1 MRALKELLHASID
14 YAGLFPP
21 AQLDMTTAVENYAR
35 YLASASAWALGRFIV
50 PAARLPELAEA
61 AQRCWADPAGTPWS
75 IAALAGSNRAGDLAH
90 IRGFNAAHAAQGHV
104 DTLELKASSTAEI
117 QRSMA
122 EIPPQL
128 QVYVE
133 IPIDEDPG
141 NLIQEIGRR
150 GARAKVRTG
159 GVARD
164 AFPSPTQLARFMARC
179 VASGVPFKA
188 TAGLHHPVRAE
199 YRLTYE
205 PGAPTGRMFGFLN
218 LFIAAALLRSGLNLD
233 VAEQVLEESNPSAF
247 QVGENAIAWREHK
260 LTLSDLKHL
269 RQQVLISFGSCSFTE
284 PLDELKALHLL
295 QPWPQQA

>member
-35 YLASASAWALGRFIV
+35 YLASDSAWALGRFIV
-50 PAARLPELAEA
+50 PAARLAELAEA
-61 AQRCWADPAGTPWS
+61 ARRCWADPAGTPWPM
-75 IAALAGSNRAGDLAH
+75 AALAGSNRAGDLNH
-90 IRGFNAAHAAQGHV
+90 ILQFDAAHGAHGHV
-104 DTLELKASSTAEI
+104 DTLELKASSAAEI

-122 EIPPQL
+122 EIPRQL

-133 IPIDEDPG
+133 IPIDEDPAK
-141 NLIQEIGRR
+141 LIEEVGRR

-159 GVARD
+159 GVTRD
-164 AFPSPTQLARFMARC
+164 AFPSATQLARFIERC

-188 TAGLHHPVRAE
+188 TAGLHHPLRAE

-218 LFIAAALLRSGLNLD
+218 LFIAAALLRAGLKLEE
-233 VAEQVLEESNPSAF
+233 AEQALEESNLSALR
-247 QVGENAIAWREHK
+247 VEENGISWREHR
-260 LTLSDLKHL
+260 LSLSDLKQL
-269 RQQVLISFGSCSFTE
+269 RQQVIISFGSCSFTE
-284 PLDELKALHLL
+284 PLDELKGLHLL
-295 QPWPQQA
+295 QPWPQRA

>member
-1 MRALKELLHASID
+1 MRALNELLHASID

-35 YLASASAWALGRFIV
+35 YLASDSAWALGRFIV

-75 IAALAGSNRAGDLAH
+75 IAALAGGDRAGDLDH
-90 IRGFNAAHAAQGHV
+90 IRRFNAAHAAQGHV

-122 EIPPQL
+122 EIPPPL

-133 IPIDEDPG
+133 IPIDEDPAK
-141 NLIQEIGRR
+141 LIQEIGRR
-150 GARAKVRTG
+150 GVQAKVRTG
-159 GVARD
+159 GVTRD

-205 PGAPTGRMFGFLN
+205 PSAPTGLMFGFLN
-218 LFIAAALLRSGLNLD
+218 LFIAAALLRSGLNLE

-247 QVGENAIAWREHK
+247 QVEENAIGWREHK
-260 LTLSDLKHL
+260 LSLSDLKQL

-284 PLDELKALHLL
+284 PLDELKALHFL

>member
-1 MRALKELLHASID
+1 MRALNELLHASID

-35 YLASASAWALGRFIV
+35 YLASDGAWALGRFIV

-75 IAALAGSNRAGDLAH
+75 IAALAGGNRAEDLDH
-90 IRGFNAAHAAQGHV
+90 IRRFNAAHAAQGHV

-122 EIPPQL
+122 EIPPPL

-133 IPIDEDPG
+133 IPIDEDPAK
-141 NLIQEIGRR
+141 LIQEIGRR

-159 GVARD
+159 GVTRD
-164 AFPSPTQLARFMARC
+164 AFPSPAQLACFMARC

-205 PGAPTGRMFGFLN
+205 PSAPTGLMFGFLN
-218 LFIAAALLRSGLNLD
+218 LFIAAALLRSGLNLE

-247 QVGENAIAWREHK
+247 QVEENAIGWREHK
-260 LTLSDLKHL
+260 LSLSDLKQL

-284 PLDELKALHLL
+284 PLDELKALHFL

>member
-21 AQLDMTTAVENYAR
+21 AQLDMTSAVENYAR
-35 YLASASAWALGRFIV
+35 YLASDSAWALGRFIV
-50 PAARLPELAEA
+50 PAARLAELSEA
-61 AQRCWADPAGTPWS
+61 AQRCWAHPAGTPWP
-75 IAALAGSNRAGDLAH
+75 IAALAGSNRAGDLDD
-90 IRGFNAAHAAQGHV
+90 IRRFNAAHAAQCHV

-117 QRSMA
+117 PRSMA
-122 EIPPQL
+122 EIPRQL

-133 IPIDEDPG
+133 IPIDKDPAK
-141 NLIQEIGRR
+141 LIEEIGRR
-150 GARAKVRTG
+150 GARVKVRTG
-159 GVARD
+159 GVTRD
-164 AFPSPTQLARFMARC
+164 AFPSPAQLAGFMARC

-205 PGAPTGRMFGFLN
+205 PGGPTGLMFGFLN
-218 LFIAAALLRSGLNLD
+218 LFIAAALLRAGLNLED
-233 VAEQVLEESNPSAF
+233 AKQVLQESNPSAF
-247 QVGENAIAWREHK
+247 QVEENAIGWREHK
-260 LTLSDLKHL
+260 LSLSDLKLL

>member
-35 YLASASAWALGRFIV
+35 YLASDSAWALGRFIV

-61 AQRCWADPAGTPWS
+61 AQRCWADPARTPWP
-75 IAALAGSNRAGDLAH
+75 IAALAGGNRAGDLDH
-90 IRGFNAAHAAQGHV
+90 ILRFNAAHAAQGHV
-104 DTLELKASSTAEI
+104 DTLELKASSAAEI

-122 EIPPQL
+122 EIPRQL

-133 IPIDEDPG
+133 IPVVEDPAK
-141 NLIQEIGRR
+141 LIEEVGRA

-159 GVARD
+159 GVTRD
-164 AFPSPTQLARFMARC
+164 AFPSATQLARFMERC

-218 LFIAAALLRSGLNLD
+218 LFIAAALVRAGLNLES
-233 VAEQVLEESNPSAF
+233 AEQVLEESNPSAF
-247 QVGENAIAWREHK
+247 QIEENAIGWREQR
-260 LTLSDLKHL
+260 LGLSDLKQL
-269 RQQVLISFGSCSFTE
+269 RQRVMISFGSCSFTE
-284 PLDELKALHLL
+284 PLDELRALHLL
-295 QPWPQQA
+295 QPWPQRA